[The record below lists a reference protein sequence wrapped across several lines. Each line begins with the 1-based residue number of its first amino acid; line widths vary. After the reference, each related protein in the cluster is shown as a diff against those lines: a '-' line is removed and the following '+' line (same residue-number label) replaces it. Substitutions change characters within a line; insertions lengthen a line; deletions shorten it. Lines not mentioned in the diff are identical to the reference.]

1 MIPTFQ
7 ELMLPALEIC
17 NASAPESVSNRIF
30 FDDLADKFG
39 LTDEERK
46 ELLAGGRQSRF
57 ENRVYWALVYLRRA
71 GLVESAGRGM
81 NKITQRGQDI
91 LREKPSKIDIKLLS
105 KFPEFRE
112 FRKSASAPKKS
123 DASNQVDEIAS
134 PAERIDAAYVELKE
148 TLAGELLL
156 KLRVVRAFR
165 FEEIVVEL
173 LVAMKYGG
181 SFKEAAEVTQKT
193 ADEGIDGVIKQDRLG
208 LDVVYIQAKRWKQN
222 VGRPEIQNFVGALA
236 GKKATKGVFITTSDF
251 NDNALQY
258 AAGLHQKVVLI
269 DGRRLAELMIE
280 HGIGVAPVQTYDV
293 KKIDIDYFEEA

>member
-1 MIPTFQ
+1 
-7 ELMLPALEIC
+7 
-17 NASAPESVSNRIF
+17 
-30 FDDLADKFG
+30 
-39 LTDEERK
+39 
-46 ELLAGGRQSRF
+46 
-57 ENRVYWALVYLRRA
+57 
-71 GLVESAGRGM
+71 
-81 NKITQRGQDI
+81 
-91 LREKPSKIDIKLLS
+91 
-105 KFPEFRE
+105 
-112 FRKSASAPKKS
+112 
-123 DASNQVDEIAS
+123 
-134 PAERIDAAYVELKE
+134 
-148 TLAGELLL
+148 
-156 KLRVVRAFR
+156 
-165 FEEIVVEL
+165 
-173 LVAMKYGG
+173 MKYGG